1 MVMTNIKATFAC
13 DIKTVW
19 KIITSLEDYAW
30 RSDIS
35 KIEIVKPHQQFIEY
49 TKYLYPTIFTITVF
63 EPYQRYEFKME
74 KSRMIGYWTGLFN
87 HKDGFTTI
95 NFTEDVTPKK
105 TYMKPFV
112 KGYLKKQQQTYIHDL
127 KKVLETL

>member
-1 MVMTNIKATFAC
+1 
-13 DIKTVW
+13 
-19 KIITSLEDYAW
+19 
-30 RSDIS
+30 
-35 KIEIVKPHQQFIEY
+35 
-49 TKYLYPTIFTITVF
+49 
-63 EPYQRYEFKME
+63 
-74 KSRMIGYWTGLFN
+74 MIGYWTGLFN

-127 KKVLETL
+127 KKVSETL

>member
-35 KIEIVKPHQQFIEY
+35 KIEIVKPHQQFIEN
-49 TKYLYPTIFTITVF
+49 TRIFI
-63 EPYQRYEFKME
+63 QRYLQLQ
-74 KSRMIGYWTGLFN
+74 YLN
-87 HKDGFTTI
+87 LI
-95 NFTEDVTPKK
+95 NV
-105 TYMKPFV
+105 MN
-112 KGYLKKQQQTYIHDL
+112 LKWKI
-127 KKVLETL
+127 VV

>member
-49 TKYLYPTIFTITVF
+49 TKDLYPTIFTITVF

-74 KSRMIGYWTGLFN
+74 NSRILRSLNKWFY
-87 HKDGFTTI
+87 H
-95 NFTEDVTPKK
+95 
-105 TYMKPFV
+105 
-112 KGYLKKQQQTYIHDL
+112 YLL
-127 KKVLETL
+127 L

>member
-35 KIEIVKPHQQFIEY
+35 KIEIVKPINNLLNIQRIFI
-49 TKYLYPTIFTITVF
+49 
-63 EPYQRYEFKME
+63 QRYLQLQ
-74 KSRMIGYWTGLFN
+74 YLN
-87 HKDGFTTI
+87 LI
-95 NFTEDVTPKK
+95 NV
-105 TYMKPFV
+105 MN
-112 KGYLKKQQQTYIHDL
+112 LKWKI
-127 KKVLETL
+127 VV